1 MSCDER
7 TVERMIICARK
18 KKHDDGTREYTVSII
33 IQQEKEN
40 KFFVHRLQYCVYE
53 RDL

>member
-1 MSCDER
+1 
-7 TVERMIICARK
+7 MIICARK